1 MRDRPTTE
9 ARRSDARQTDAR
21 LTAAIRA
28 LLPRRHAPPPPAGD
42 TATRLDHLERDVQ
55 EVRTRVNALFFSVI
69 GIAIAELASRVVAG

>member
-9 ARRSDARQTDAR
+9 ARQTDAR

-28 LLPRRHAPPPPAGD
+28 LLPRRHAQPPAAD

-55 EVRTRVNALFFSVI
+55 EVRTRVNALYFSVI
-69 GIAIAELASRVVAG
+69 GLAIDELASRVEAG

>member
-1 MRDRPTTE
+1 MPDRHTT
-9 ARRSDARQTDAR
+9 DARITDAR

-28 LLPRRHAPPPPAGD
+28 LLPRRHTPPPAGD